1 MSDKHLGQLLNFIG
15 SLGHEEYPRSP
26 WCPLADVYRCG
37 YGWVVKLDL
46 AGVRIEDVEMSVA
59 GGRLTVQGLRR
70 DWLCGEGHQSYSMEI
85 AYNRFE
91 RAIEFPCDLEQ
102 AEIRSEYHDGMLLI
116 HIALGADSR

>member
-1 MSDKHLGQLLNFIG
+1 MSAKPLGRLLDLIG
-15 SLGHEEYPRSP
+15 SFGSEAYQRSP

-46 AGVRIEDVEMSVA
+46 AGVRVEDVQMDIA
-59 GGRLTVQGLRR
+59 GDRLLVRGLRR

-91 RAIEFPCDLEQ
+91 RAIEFPCDLRQ
-102 AEIRSEYHDGMLLI
+102 AEITSEYHDGMLLI
-116 HIALGADSR
+116 HLNLGADSA

>member
-1 MSDKHLGQLLNFIG
+1 MSDKHLSQLLDFIA
-15 SLGHEEYPRSP
+15 SLGREEYQRSP

-46 AGVRIEDVEMSVA
+46 AGVRIEDVQMNVA
-59 GGRLTVQGLRR
+59 GRRLTVQGLRR
-70 DWLCGEGHQSYSMEI
+70 DWLCGEGHQCHSMEI

-102 AEIRSEYHDGMLLI
+102 VEITSEYDDGMLLI
-116 HIALGADSR
+116 HLSLRAAAR